1 MCLEHASSLAKG
13 RACFLLLIERGILH
27 LERASCSLVRFI
39 ERGMLHLKS
48 VYFGIWLK
56 ERGILYS
63 CTALVLLL
71 AQAAQT

>member
-27 LERASCSLVRFI
+27 LEPPSCGLVWFI
-39 ERGMLHLKS
+39 EQGMLHLKR

-56 ERGILYS
+56 ERGILHS
-63 CTALVLLL
+63 CTALVSLFS
-71 AQAAQT
+71 

>member
-27 LERASCSLVRFI
+27 LEPFSCGLVWFI
-39 ERGMLHLKS
+39 ERGMLHLKR

-56 ERGILYS
+56 ERGILHS
-63 CTALVLLL
+63 CTALVSLFS
-71 AQAAQT
+71 